1 MHIHEELRQIC
12 QSGGSCGCGI
22 PGRRVPPSAPAERCR
37 RWAKAPRRGLAWV
50 GAALPQ
56 SSPPADII
64 FEPLERWPLLKGRW
78 RLVPGVPG
86 RGEAAARGKPEVA
99 AGWRVPGRAGAEAPR
114 RRLAEVRPRQC
125 EGFPPS
131 PRRGRAGGDSPA
143 AARGAGAGAE
153 LPRRRE
159 PPWEDER
166 ERKAKISKEQ
176 KVSGGIGC

>member
-1 MHIHEELRQIC
+1 MPVRRELRLRHPRAARP
-12 QSGGSCGCGI
+12 SLGARGARPAVGEGSAAGGS
-22 PGRRVPPSAPAERCR
+22 PGWVQPCRSPP
-37 RWAKAPRRGLAWV
+37 
-50 GAALPQ
+50 
-56 SSPPADII
+56 PPADII
-64 FEPLERWPLLKGRW
+64 FEPLERWPPLKGRC
-78 RLVPGVPG
+78 RLVPGVPA

-131 PRRGRAGGDSPA
+131 PRRARAGGDSPA

-166 ERKAKISKEQ
+166 ERKAKILKEQ
-176 KVSGGIGC
+176 EVGGSIGC